1 MFAAGAGLQVATGD
15 PGSAVFA
22 NIPTG
27 NGTFTVNASAA
38 NAGTV
43 VAGATSVS
51 DPTASPPAWDGGGYS
66 IVFTAADAYEVRDAS
81 SAVVDTGSYDPSNG
95 GTISFR
101 GAQIALTGTPA
112 AGDSLAIAPSTKQ
125 DVFSTLQNLIASL
138 QMPNGGGADMQ
149 NAMNAQLMNL
159 DQAMSNVTRTRGL
172 VGARM
177 NALDQQQGLNND
189 LTLQYQSSLSDVQD
203 VNYYDAVSQ
212 LNAQTTALQA
222 AQLTFS
228 KMQTSKLFDY
238 LR

>member
-1 MFAAGAGLQVATGD
+1 MVAAGAGLQIATGD

-27 NGTFTVNASAA
+27 NGTFTVAA
-38 NAGTV
+38 AAGNAGSV
-43 VAGATSVS
+43 VAGTTSVS
-51 DPTASPPAWDGGGYS
+51 DPTASPSAWDGGGYS
-66 IVFTAADAYEVRDAS
+66 IVFTTPDAYEVRDAS
-81 SAVVDTGSYDPSNG
+81 DAVVGTGIYDPVNG
-95 GTISFR
+95 GTIGFR
-101 GAQIALTGTPA
+101 GAQIALTGTPV
-112 AGDSLAIAPSTKQ
+112 AGDSLAIAPSANQ
-125 DVFSTLQNLIASL
+125 DVFSTLQNFITTLRT
-138 QMPNGGGADMQ
+138 PNGGGADMQ

-159 DQAMSNVTRTRGL
+159 DQAMGNVTRTRGQ

-203 VNYYDAVSQ
+203 VNYYDAVGQ